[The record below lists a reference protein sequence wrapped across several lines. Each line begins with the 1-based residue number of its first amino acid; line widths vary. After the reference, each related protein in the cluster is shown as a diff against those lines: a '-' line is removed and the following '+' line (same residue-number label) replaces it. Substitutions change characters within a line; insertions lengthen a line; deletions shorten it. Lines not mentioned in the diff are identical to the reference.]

1 MMLQFL
7 PFTLS
12 LVVILKQLSEIAL
25 AQLYSLN
32 YSTSFNHMTH
42 KNFSFWLCTLLSG
55 VVIGIA
61 SQRIPE
67 ASDSSKKAFQPHPYS
82 FYCTGESPLS
92 SQPLSSFQIHK
103 AGYDARHRVPSR
115 VYDREESFPGK

>member
-1 MMLQFL
+1 
-7 PFTLS
+7 
-12 LVVILKQLSEIAL
+12 
-25 AQLYSLN
+25 
-32 YSTSFNHMTH
+32 MTH

-67 ASDSSKKAFQPHPYS
+67 ASDNSKALHPHPHS

-103 AGYDARHRVPSR
+103 AGYDARHRAPSR
-115 VYDREESFPGK
+115 IYDREESSSGK